1 MAYEAGDI
9 KTFNP
14 QKEISR
20 EIILEILIRH
30 RDAFKQAR
38 TGELV
43 GKSMDELKDND
54 RKLNQVRA
62 LNLIIAAQR
71 EMITT
76 SRPMIVFRSTK
87 VWEKKFKE
95 DNERNENPF
104 KDFECDYKN
113 LLGWLGFLQ
122 NCSSAIIEA
131 DITPAIEDD
140 FMVTESKPEGE
151 VNRLTENF
159 FEMLEDLEESYE
171 QIYLLML
178 VNKIVSSGIEE
189 DEELTYKQKEEEMV
203 RRVVEA

>member
-1 MAYEAGDI
+1 MPYEAGDI

-43 GKSMDELKDND
+43 TKSMDELKDND

-76 SRPMIVFRSTK
+76 SRPMIIFRSTK
-87 VWEKKFKE
+87 AWEKEFK
-95 DNERNENPF
+95 DDQDRYLNPF
-104 KDFECDYKN
+104 DKFECDYLK
-113 LLGWLGFLQ
+113 LLDWLKFLQ

-131 DITPAIEDD
+131 ERTPALDDD
-140 FMVTESKPEGE
+140 FMIIEVKPEGD
-151 VNRLTENF
+151 VNKLTENF
-159 FEMLEDLEESYE
+159 FEMLEDL
-171 QIYLLML
+171 
-178 VNKIVSSGIEE
+178 
-189 DEELTYKQKEEEMV
+189 
-203 RRVVEA
+203 